1 MVKENLLKHEKFSKY
16 YDHDCRCR
24 RSLILMTLLFLCNC
38 KRLALDEVGP
48 PLTVKRSKQLL
59 SYSKFK
65 QEFKQA

>member
-1 MVKENLLKHEKFSKY
+1 
-16 YDHDCRCR
+16 
-24 RSLILMTLLFLCNC
+24 MTLLFLCNC

-48 PLTVKRSKQLL
+48 PLTVKRRKQLL